1 MRVRTIYGVD
11 FSGAAEA
18 GRNAWVARCERVGR
32 SAKLTLIGLDPL
44 ERLAGAS
51 KRELALAWLVKAIR
65 DSRDAL
71 WGIDF
76 PFGLP
81 LELGWGEWSAQLDA
95 VGAWAGT
102 TNAFGLDCCA
112 RAMKA
117 VGKLHT
123 RRDTDRETRTPFD
136 CYHYRIVY
144 QMFHGMRDVLLPLRD
159 DPATCVLPFD
169 VTTLD
174 TAKRVVAE
182 SCPGSTLKR
191 LCLPHS
197 RYKQSKPG
205 RVAVRYKRVR
215 EVILDGLAPLI
226 DINDQHRRT
235 MLNNPGGDALDA
247 AIAAVGTW
255 DAYRRLDAAAIA
267 GHARYTREG
276 LVFC

>member
-32 SAKLTLIGLDPL
+32 SAKLTLIGLDSL

-51 KRELALAWLVKAIR
+51 KRDVALSWLVKAIQ

-81 LELGWGEWSAQLDA
+81 IELGLGDWSTQLEA
-95 VGAWAGT
+95 VDSWTGT

-117 VGKLHT
+117 VNKLHT
-123 RRDTDRETRTPFD
+123 RRDTDRETKTPFD

-159 DPATCVLPFD
+159 DESTCVLPFD
-169 VTTLD
+169 VATLD

-191 LCLPHS
+191 LGLPHA
-197 RYKQSKPG
+197 RYKQAKPG
-205 RVAVRYKRVR
+205 RVAIKHKRVR
-215 EVILDGLAPLI
+215 ELILAGLSASI
-226 DINDQHRRT
+226 EINPTQRRT

-255 DAYRRLDAAAIA
+255 DAYRRMDTAAIA
-267 GHARYTREG
+267 AHPRYTREG
-276 LVFC
+276 LVMC